1 MEHASTAQSPANARR
16 DLRRFAKDY
25 CDQVDKRNTTRAAR
39 TTTTQSGAVRRGD
52 AGPPSITLIATAPGT
67 DKKVALAD
75 ALGAN
80 PIPTLVVTP
89 TKAEAVTWT
98 KRLAQAPIRVGPV
111 KLNSPRRPP
120 KDTDRLVSTPAY
132 TPAGVCHRFT
142 DVELAGMANH
152 VPATTVC
159 RTCPLAAWCSVE
171 GTSEE
176 SGHFVAGFRIRR
188 SLHK

>member
-1 MEHASTAQSPANARR
+1 MEHASTAQSPVNARR

-25 CDQVDKRNTTRAAR
+25 CDQVDKWNNTRAAR
-39 TTTTQSGAVRRGD
+39 ATTTKSGAVRRGD

-67 DKKVALAD
+67 DKTVALAD

-98 KRLAQAPIRVGPV
+98 KRLTQAPIRVPV
-111 KLNSPRRPP
+111 KLHSPRRPP
-120 KDTDRLVSTPAY
+120 KDSDRLASLPAY

-152 VPATTVC
+152 VPTTTVC

-176 SGHFVAGFRIRR
+176 SRHFMAGFRIPR
-188 SLHK
+188 SLHR